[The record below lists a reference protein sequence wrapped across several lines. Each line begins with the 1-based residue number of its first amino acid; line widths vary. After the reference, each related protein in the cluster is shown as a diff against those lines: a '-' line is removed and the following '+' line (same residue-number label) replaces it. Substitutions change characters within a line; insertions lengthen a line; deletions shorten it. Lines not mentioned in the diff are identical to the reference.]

1 MTQQQQHKT
10 VPLYGG
16 AITATLPAALADAST
31 LRPVPDTQEVWV
43 STTKDSNLSVI
54 IDLLECVPGSTLH
67 EVLTAHMDEVM
78 RLSGASNASI
88 VGTDSDMTSII
99 KSVNEG
105 VTLCGIRIFTFM
117 DGRGVCAS
125 TALGVLRLE
134 PALATDVLVSVNG
147 GTTEDMRKVCA
158 EVLRSLRIEDKSLFQ

>member
-1 MTQQQQHKT
+1 MTQQQQYKT

-43 STTKDSNLSVI
+43 STIEDSNLSVI

-88 VGTDSDMTSII
+88 VGTDTDMT
-99 KSVNEG
+99 NA
-105 VTLCGIRIFTFM
+105 TLCGVRVFTFM
-117 DGRGVCAS
+117 DGRGGFAS

-147 GTTEDMRKVCA
+147 GTTEDMRNVCA
-158 EVLRSLRIEDKSLFQ
+158 EVLRSLKIEDKTLFQ